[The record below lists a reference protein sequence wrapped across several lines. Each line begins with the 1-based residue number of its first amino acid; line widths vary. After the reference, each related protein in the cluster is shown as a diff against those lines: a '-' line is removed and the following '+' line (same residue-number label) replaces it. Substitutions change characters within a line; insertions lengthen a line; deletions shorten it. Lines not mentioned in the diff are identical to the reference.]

1 MNIREQVLDLYFIDH
16 KKQKEIAE
24 QLNISKY
31 TVSRIVTKDIR
42 YIKEKEERKKRN
54 KENNKRRT
62 VEYIYSIRNQKQ
74 VDEYDSVK
82 KMHIQASME
91 LSERNKPMNNKAYR
105 DWNSS
110 IYDYNERNKS
120 YVLKEEINVGADVPK
135 KIKWRGY

>member
-42 YIKEKEERKKRN
+42 YTKEKEERKKQS
-54 KENNKRRT
+54 KEENKRKT
-62 VEYIYSIRNQKQ
+62 IKYIYSIRNQKQ
-74 VDEYDSVK
+74 VDEYESVR

-110 IYDYNERNKS
+110 IYDYNEKNK
-120 YVLKEEINVGADVPK
+120 
-135 KIKWRGY
+135 

>member
-1 MNIREQVLDLYFIDH
+1 MNIREQVLDFIDH

-42 YIKEKEERKKRN
+42 YTKEKEERKKQS
-54 KENNKRRT
+54 KEENKRKT
-62 VEYIYSIRNQKQ
+62 IKYIYSIRNQKQ
-74 VDEYDSVK
+74 VDEYESVR

-110 IYDYNERNKS
+110 IYDYNEKNKS
-120 YVLKEEINVGADVPK
+120 YVLKKGINVGADVPK
-135 KIKWRGY
+135 RINWKV